1 MTQKIKHI
9 KALINQRFDALEA
22 AIKLIE
28 VNQRQLN
35 RRLDAIEDK
44 FETTTRNAYDVEKY
58 LND

>member
-1 MTQKIKHI
+1 MTQKIKHL

-28 VNQRQLN
+28 INQRQLN

-44 FETTTRNAYDVEKY
+44 FETTTRNAHDVEKY